1 MSKRGTIAVEEAVIT
16 PSTKWL
22 LEETFS
28 ILNPGDSS
36 NKALEAHAAKLL
48 DIHDKRLGTM
58 DAEGVEYM
66 LLSLTA
72 PGCQGITDP
81 QLAEKTAREAND
93 WLACQV
99 AKRPE
104 RFGGLAALSMH
115 DPAEA
120 AQELERAVKQLGFFG
135 GLVNDYQSTDG
146 GSGREYFDTAKY
158 DPFWKKVEELD
169 VPIYLHPR
177 YVSIKDL
184 QPGSLYGDRPHL
196 QGAAVQFHLD
206 LSYHIYALCSSGVF
220 DRFPGA
226 KIVAGHLGENIPL
239 NLWRASHWYNKPSK
253 KATRPSKEDY
263 NYYFKHNVYITTS
276 GNFFTPGL
284 KLCIDTIGLDR
295 CMYSIDTP
303 YEDIEEAQ
311 AWWRTV
317 DLDGDA
323 REQSDYILVH
333 LATGRTCHNFIMAI
347 VTSAPSSHQAAVYD
361 KPGELST
368 KVKDIET
375 PSPSAGEVLVKLSH
389 SGVCHSDL
397 SIMKN
402 SWGLPFSLPNTQV
415 GGHEGVGTVVQIG
428 EGADIHGFAIGD
440 RVGVKWL
447 RDICGSCVYCIA
459 GEDGLCAKQ
468 SVSGM
473 FNPGTFQQYLTVPA
487 RYLTHIPDG
496 VSSEVAAPMLC
507 AGLTSYAALRKVNA
521 SPGDWVVVSGAG
533 GGLGHLVTQ
542 IAAKAFGYRVIGI
555 DQASKE
561 DVVEESGAEIF
572 IDAAAS
578 SEELISQVKKL
589 TDNLGANAVVVC
601 ASSNAAYSQ
610 GLELLRPGGKLVGV
624 GMPGGKPVAIAS
636 AMPGLIVQKQLKIV
650 GSILGNRQDAID
662 VLNLAARGV
671 ITVHYQ
677 TRQLSELT
685 EIFREMESGSLAGR
699 AVLDLQS

>member
-1 MSKRGTIAVEEAVIT
+1 MSKRGTIAVEEAIIT

-48 DIHDKRLGTM
+48 DIHDKRLATM

-72 PGCQGITDP
+72 PGCQGITNP
-81 QLAEKTAREAND
+81 QLAEQTAKEAND
-93 WLACQV
+93 WLACEV

-115 DPAEA
+115 NPEEA

-135 GLVNDYQSTDG
+135 GLVNDYQSLEG
-146 GSGREYFDTAKY
+146 GSGRECFDTAKY

-263 NYYFKHNVYITTS
+263 SYYFKHNVYITTS

-284 KLCIDTIGLDR
+284 KLCIETIGLER
-295 CMYSIDTP
+295 CMYSIVN
-303 YEDIEEAQ
+303 Y
-311 AWWRTV
+311 
-317 DLDGDA
+317 
-323 REQSDYILVH
+323 QSDWVPLHPEIVH
-333 LATGRTCHNFIMAI
+333 TQYSLIMAI
-347 VTSAPSSHQAAVYD
+347 ITNAPLSHQAAVYD
-361 KPGELST
+361 RPGELST
-368 KVKDIET
+368 KVVDIET

-397 SIMKN
+397 SIMTN
-402 SWGLPFSLPNTQV
+402 SWGMPFSLPDTQI

-428 EGADIHGFAIGD
+428 DGADLHGFAIGD

-487 RYLTHIPDG
+487 RYLTPIPDG

-507 AGLTSYAALRKVNA
+507 AGLTSYAALRKVTA
-521 SPGDWVVVSGAG
+521 SPGDWVAVSGAG

-542 IAAKAFGYRVIGI
+542 IAARAFGYRVIGI

-561 DVVEESGAEIF
+561 DVVKESGAEIF
-572 IDAAAS
+572 IDAATP
-578 SEELISQVKKL
+578 SEELVSKVKKL
-589 TDNLGANAVVVC
+589 ADNLGANAVVVC

-610 GLELLRPGGKLVGV
+610 GLELLRPGGTLVGV
-624 GMPGGKPVAIAS
+624 GMPGDEEAG
-636 AMPGLIVQKQLKIV
+636 
-650 GSILGNRQDAID
+650 
-662 VLNLAARGV
+662 GV
-671 ITVHYQ
+671 DGGV
-677 TRQLSELT
+677 
-685 EIFREMESGSLAGR
+685 
-699 AVLDLQS
+699 